1 MSTHGKPVKPTSNDK
16 FTSNDTAQRSK
27 ESQSHVSRPASQGA
41 IAEEENKEDVS
52 VASGLPATAA
62 IVNKFENIIETII
75 ENQYEFAMYVA
86 DESEYGFFYH
96 MPADLGNKLS
106 NFEKI
111 LLIRCLKPEKVLFAV
126 QKYLELELGPEY
138 AISPVSSMETL
149 FRASLANN
157 PIIFVLSQGVDPMQQ
172 VRNYAEREGMSEKLK
187 IMSLGSNQGAQ
198 ASRLISTG

>member
-1 MSTHGKPVKPTSNDK
+1 M
-16 FTSNDTAQRSK
+16 
-27 ESQSHVSRPASQGA
+27 
-41 IAEEENKEDVS
+41 
-52 VASGLPATAA
+52 ASGLPATAA

-75 ENQYEFAMYVA
+75 ESQYEFAMYVA

-96 MPADLGNKLS
+96 MPADLENKLS